1 MSKARLVITAITI
14 QGLSQAEAARTYGVS
29 KGWVSKLI
37 ARWRVEG
44 DTAFEPR
51 SLRPHSTPNAIPTE
65 TIELILTLREQLT
78 KKGLDAGAHT
88 IAWHLQHHHNTH
100 VSPATIWRTLKRAGL
115 IEPEPKKRPKSSYI
129 RFQADLPNQCWQS
142 DFTHYRL
149 ADGTNTE
156 ILSWLDDCTRLAIS
170 LTAHSAVTTPIVV
183 ATFRAAADNH
193 GNPAS
198 TLTDNG
204 MVFTVKHSGWGRR
217 GGRNAFETELRD
229 RNIVQKNGSPSHP
242 QTQGKVERF
251 QQTMKNWLRAHDPQ
265 PETLDELQKLLDQF
279 AEEYNLRRPHRSLPH
294 HSTPAARYLALP
306 KDSPTAGARDAD
318 HHTRVRHDRID
329 KTGCITLRV
338 AGKLHHI
345 GISRTHTGTH
355 VLVLVNDLE
364 VTVINA
370 ATGELLRELTID
382 TSRDYQPTGRP
393 KGPQRNR
400 KPPNQ

>member
-1 MSKARLVITAITI
+1 VSKARLIITAITI

-37 ARWRVEG
+37 ARWRLEG
-44 DTAFEPR
+44 DSVLEPR
-51 SLRPHSTPNAIPTE
+51 SRKPHSTPNAIPAQTV
-65 TIELILTLREQLT
+65 ELILTLREQLT
-78 KKGLDAGAHT
+78 EKGLDAGAQT
-88 IAWHLQHHHNTH
+88 IAWHLQHHHGTV
-100 VSPATIWRTLKRAGL
+100 VSPATIWRTLNRAGL
-115 IEPEPKKRPKSSYI
+115 ITPEPRKRPRSSYI
-129 RFQADLPNQCWQS
+129 RFQADLPNECWQS

-149 ADGTNTE
+149 TDGSNTE
-156 ILSWLDDCTRLAIS
+156 ILSWLDDCTRFALS
-170 LTAHSAVTTPIVV
+170 LTAHTAVTTPIVV
-183 ATFRAAADNH
+183 ATFRLAAEKH

-217 GGRNAFETELRD
+217 GGRNAFEAELRE
-229 RNIVQKNGSPSHP
+229 RNIVQKNGAPSHP

-251 QQTMKNWLRAHDPQ
+251 QQTMKNWLRAQHPQ
-265 PETLDELQKLLDQF
+265 PATLDELKLLLDQF
-279 AEEYNLRRPHRSLPH
+279 AEEYNFRRPHRSLPH

-306 KDSPTAGARDAD
+306 KATPTEGARDAD
-318 HHTRVRHDRID
+318 SHARVRHDRVD

-338 AGKLHHI
+338 AGRMHHI

-364 VTVINA
+364 VTIINA

-393 KGPQRNR
+393 KGPQKRR